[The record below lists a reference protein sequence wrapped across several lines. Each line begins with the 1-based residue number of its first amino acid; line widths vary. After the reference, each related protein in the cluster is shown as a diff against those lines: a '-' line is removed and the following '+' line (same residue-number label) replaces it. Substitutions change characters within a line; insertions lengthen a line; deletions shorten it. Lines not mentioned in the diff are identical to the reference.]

1 MSEAKRQADNAKD
14 TAEDVSDSKAFEIA
28 ARAGYIA
35 AGLLHLLIGV
45 IALRVAMGGSGS
57 ADQSGAISALGDGPG
72 GALLLWACAIGSIA
86 LALFLLSE
94 VFFGARGLK
103 DSDKLAFR
111 AKNAAKAVTY
121 GVIGGTFAT
130 YAAGGSSDSSESTQN
145 LSASLMSNPAGSVLL
160 MAVGAGVMVVG
171 GYFVY
176 SGATKHFLK
185 NLKGLP
191 GKGAGTA
198 VIRLG
203 VVGYIAKG
211 VALLVLGLLFI
222 VATVK
227 NNPEESTG
235 LDGALKS
242 LQDQPY
248 GAWILGVVAVGL
260 IAYGVFMVI
269 RAKYQKM

>member
-1 MSEAKRQADNAKD
+1 MSEAKRQAGKAKD
-14 TAEDVSDSKAFEIA
+14 TAEDVSDSKAFEVA

-35 AGLLHLLIGV
+35 AGLLHILIGV

-57 ADQSGAISALGDGPG
+57 ADQSGAISALGEGPG

-86 LALFLLSE
+86 LALFMLSE

-103 DSDKLAFR
+103 DSDKLKFR

-130 YAAGGSSDSSESTQN
+130 YAAGGSSDSSESTQSV
-145 LSASLMSNPAGSVLL
+145 SASLMSNPAGSVLL

-176 SGATKHFLK
+176 SGVTKKFK
-185 NLKGLP
+185 ENLKSLP

-198 VIRLG
+198 VVNLG
-203 VVGYIAKG
+203 VAGYVAKG

-222 VATVK
+222 VATIN

-248 GAWILGVVAVGL
+248 GAFILGAVALGL

-269 RAKYQKM
+269 RSRYQKM

>member
-1 MSEAKRQADNAKD
+1 MGEAKRQADKAMY
-14 TAEDVSDSKAFEIA
+14 TAEDVSDSKAFEVA

-86 LALFLLSE
+86 LALFMVSE
-94 VFFGARGLK
+94 VFFGARGMK
-103 DSDKLAFR
+103 DSDKLKFR

-145 LSASLMSNPAGSVLL
+145 VSASLMSNPVGSALL
-160 MAVGAGVMVVG
+160 IAVGVGVMIVG

-176 SGATKHFLK
+176 SGATKHFKK

-211 VALLVLGLLFI
+211 AALLVLGLLFI
-222 VATVK
+222 VATVQ
-227 NNPEESTG
+227 NDPEESTG

-242 LQDQPY
+242 LQGQPY
-248 GAWILGVVAVGL
+248 GAWILGAVALGL

-269 RAKYQKM
+269 RSRYQKM

>member
-1 MSEAKRQADNAKD
+1 MSEAKRQADKAVD
-14 TAEDVSDSKAFEIA
+14 VAEDVSESKALEIA

-57 ADQSGAISALGDGPG
+57 ADQGGAISALGDGPG
-72 GALLLWACAIGSIA
+72 GALLLWGCAIGSIA

-103 DSDKLAFR
+103 DSDKLKFR
-111 AKNAAKAVTY
+111 AKNGAKAVTY
-121 GVIGGTFAT
+121 GVIGGSFAT
-130 YAAGGSSDSSESTQN
+130 YAAGGGKDSSESTQN

-160 MAVGAGVMVVG
+160 MAVGAAVMIVG

-176 SGATKHFLK
+176 SGATKHFTK
-185 NLKGLP
+185 NLSRLP
-191 GKGAGTA
+191 GNGAGTA

-203 VVGYIAKG
+203 MVGYIAKG

-248 GAWILGVVAVGL
+248 GAWILGVVALGL
-260 IAYGVFMVI
+260 IAYGVFLVI
-269 RAKYQKM
+269 RSKYQRM

>member
-1 MSEAKRQADNAKD
+1 MSEAKRQADKAVD
-14 TAEDVSDSKAFEIA
+14 AAEDVSESKAFEIA

-72 GALLLWACAIGSIA
+72 GALLLWGCAIGSIA
-86 LALFLLSE
+86 LALFSVSE

-103 DSDKLAFR
+103 DSDKLKFR
-111 AKNAAKAVTY
+111 AKNGAKAVAY

-130 YAAGGSSDSSESTQN
+130 YAAGGGRDSSESTQN
-145 LSASLMSNPAGSVLL
+145 LSASLMSNPAGSILL
-160 MAVGAGVMVVG
+160 MAVGAAVMVVG

-176 SGATKHFLK
+176 SGATRHFTK
-185 NLKGLP
+185 NLSGLP
-191 GKGAGTA
+191 GNGAGDS

-203 VVGYIAKG
+203 MVGYIAKG

-269 RAKYQKM
+269 RSKYQKM